1 MSILFGLLAVLAV
14 LGGLAYA
21 FARADSR
28 KAAQTLRIGLGVG
41 GVIVGALLTIRG
53 LAIAGIPIIT
63 ASLGFLGVAMR
74 GGAKA
79 GEGPDP
85 DGGPGARRSPGARPN
100 RSMSR
105 KEAAQILGVA
115 EDADE
120 ATVRAAY
127 RKLMKQVHPDAG
139 GNDALASK
147 VQDAR
152 DILLESL

>member
-1 MSILFGLLAVLAV
+1 MGILVAMLAVLAV
-14 LGGLAYA
+14 LGGLAFA
-21 FARADSR
+21 FARADSK
-28 KAAQTLRIGLGVG
+28 KAAQTLRILLGVG
-41 GVIVGALLTIRG
+41 GVIIGGLLTIRG

-63 ASLGFLGVAMR
+63 AALGFLGVAMR
-74 GGAKA
+74 GGSQ
-79 GEGPDP
+79 P
-85 DGGPGARRSPGARPN
+85 GGASGADGARSGQSGNGRRN

-105 KEAAQILGVA
+105 KEAAQILGVG

-152 DILLESL
+152 DILLEKL

>member
-1 MSILFGLLAVLAV
+1 MSIIFGLLAVLAL
-14 LGGLAYA
+14 LGALAYA
-21 FARADSR
+21 FARADNR
-28 KAAQTLRIGLGVG
+28 KAAQTLRIVLGVG
-41 GVIVGALLTIRG
+41 GVVVGGLLTVRG

-74 GGAKA
+74 GGAKPGDGA
-79 GEGPDP
+79 DR
-85 DGGPGARRSPGARPN
+85 DGGARSRRSPGARPN

-152 DILLESL
+152 DTLLESP